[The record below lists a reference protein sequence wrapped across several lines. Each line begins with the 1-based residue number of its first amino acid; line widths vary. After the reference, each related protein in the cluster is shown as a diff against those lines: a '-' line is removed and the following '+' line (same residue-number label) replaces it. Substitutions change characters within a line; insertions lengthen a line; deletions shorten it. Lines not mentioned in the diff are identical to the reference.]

1 METVQQTQ
9 ERVTE
14 SEALEA
20 ARGLAAALATTPV
33 YQAFDQAQS
42 QMRRDPEAQA
52 AIRAFQEK
60 QQDLAWQVQ
69 YGLVG
74 DDGKQELGRLHQA
87 MLAQPVV
94 REYMEA
100 QEALSQLCQEVSEL
114 ISEEIGL
121 SFAASCGPGCC

>member
-1 METVQQTQ
+1 MGTIEQTR

-14 SEALEA
+14 GEALEA
-20 ARGLAAALATTPV
+20 ARGLAAALAATSA
-33 YQAFDQAQS
+33 YQTFDRAQS
-42 QMRRDPEAQA
+42 QMRRDREAQA
-52 AIRAFQEK
+52 AIRSFQEK
-60 QQDLAWQVQ
+60 QQDLAWQLQ

-74 DDGKQELGRLHQA
+74 EDGRQELGRLRQE

-94 REYMEA
+94 REYVEA